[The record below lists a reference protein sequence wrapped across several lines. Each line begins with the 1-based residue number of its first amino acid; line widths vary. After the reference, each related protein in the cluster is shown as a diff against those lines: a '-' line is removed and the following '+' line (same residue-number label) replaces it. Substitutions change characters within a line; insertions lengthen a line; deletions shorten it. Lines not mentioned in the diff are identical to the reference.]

1 MLSPRASHQRAS
13 TTPLL
18 HDRGGETTSSLRALF
33 FADSP
38 LWDGESCV
46 FSICCEFN
54 NPPWFTKTLP
64 STTSDNIELRICIHQ
79 VTGTENTPIELI
91 ELYVQ

>member
-64 STTSDNIELRICIHQ
+64 NDDIELRICLYND
-79 VTGTENTPIELI
+79 VGNENTLLELI